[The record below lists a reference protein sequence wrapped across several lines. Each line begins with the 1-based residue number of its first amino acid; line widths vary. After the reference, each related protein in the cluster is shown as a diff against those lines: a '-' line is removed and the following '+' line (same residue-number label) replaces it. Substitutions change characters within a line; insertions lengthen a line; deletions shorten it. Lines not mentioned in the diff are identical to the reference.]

1 MLAIR
6 PERLSIS
13 IIILFDKLNLF
24 EIQLPKLLNNTEEI
38 LANNPIKAFYLLL
51 RSLLLRKT
59 SNIPP
64 YVQFS
69 PKIVP
74 HAVSFKARL
83 SFSSLLRFKEKKLFE
98 LPYFSE
104 LS

>member
-6 PERLSIS
+6 PERLSTK
-13 IIILFDKLNLF
+13 IIVLFDKLNLF
-24 EIQLPKLLNNTEEI
+24 EIQLPKLLNNTEEMF
-38 LANNPIKAFYLLL
+38 ANNPIKAFYLLL

-59 SNIPP
+59 SNMPP
-64 YVQFS
+64 YVQFN

-83 SFSSLLRFKEKKLFE
+83 SFSSLLRFSEKKLFD
-98 LPYFSE
+98 LTYF
-104 LS
+104 